1 MKLKP
6 KTYKPNEACEIIK
19 DIVFT
24 KLQIK
29 FIRKLRI
36 KYEGILLK
44 IIIGG
49 TIMMKICVCKA
60 VYDITFSILIVE
72 LN

>member
-19 DIVFT
+19 DIVLT

-29 FIRKLRI
+29 FILKLRI
-36 KYEGILLK
+36 KYEDIWLR

-60 VYDITFSILIVE
+60 VYDIKIVLI
-72 LN
+72 